1 MRIGVP
7 KEIKVHEYR
16 VGLTP
21 AGVGALTRAGHE
33 LWVQSGA
40 GSAIAFSDEAYQAAG
55 ARLVGAAEEVYAC
68 PLIVKVKEPQPA
80 EFAFL
85 HAGQVLFAYLHLA
98 ADPQLAQALLER
110 QVVGIAYETV
120 RDSRGGLPLLVPM
133 SEVAGR
139 IAVQAGA
146 TALQMS
152 NGGRGVLLGGVA
164 GVSPAHVLILGGG
177 IVGTEAARMAIGL
190 GADVTLLDINLDRLR
205 HLDAC
210 YGGRLKTRYSTQD
223 VLREL
228 LPHTDLLIG
237 AVLVPGHQ
245 APKLIS
251 HEMIRSMPAGAVF
264 VDVAIDQGGCA
275 ETSRPTTHDNPTYLA
290 EGVVHYCVGNMP
302 GVCARTATQAL
313 SNATLP
319 YVMELAARGW
329 RQVLLD
335 NAGLRE
341 GLNVYWGQVTLRS
354 IAEDLGY
361 PYRDALA
368 ALTSEIPV

>member
-7 KEIKVHEYR
+7 KEIKIHEYR

-21 AGVGALTRAGHE
+21 SGVSALTRAGHE
-33 LWVQSGA
+33 LWVQRGA
-40 GSAIAFSDEAYQAAG
+40 GHAIAFSDEAYQAAG
-55 ARLVGAAEEVYAC
+55 AQLADTMEAVYDC

-80 EFAFL
+80 EFKFL
-85 HAGQVLFAYLHLA
+85 RAGQILFTYLHLSA
-98 ADPQLAQALLER
+98 NPQLTQALLER
-110 QVVGIAYETV
+110 HIVGIAYETV
-120 RDSRGGLPLLVPM
+120 RDDRGGLPLLAPM

-164 GVSPAHVLILGGG
+164 GVPPARVLVLGGG

-190 GADVTLLDINLDRLR
+190 GADVSILDINLDRLR
-205 HLDAC
+205 HLDAL
-210 YGGRLKTRYSTQD
+210 YGGRLKTRYSTPD
-223 VLREL
+223 ALREL
-228 LPHTDLLIG
+228 LPQTDLLIG
-237 AVLVPGHQ
+237 AVLVPGRQ

-251 HEMIRSMPAGAVF
+251 HDMIRSMPAGAVF

-275 ETSRPTTHDNPTYLA
+275 ESSRPTTHDNPTYLA

-313 SNATLP
+313 GNATLP
-319 YVMELAARGW
+319 YVMELAANGY
-329 RQVLLD
+329 RQALLD
-335 NAGLRE
+335 DAGLRE
-341 GLNVYWGQVTLRS
+341 GLNVYFGQVTLRS
-354 IAEDLGY
+354 VAEDLGY
-361 PYRDALA
+361 PHVDALT
-368 ALTSEIPV
+368 ALSAEIHT